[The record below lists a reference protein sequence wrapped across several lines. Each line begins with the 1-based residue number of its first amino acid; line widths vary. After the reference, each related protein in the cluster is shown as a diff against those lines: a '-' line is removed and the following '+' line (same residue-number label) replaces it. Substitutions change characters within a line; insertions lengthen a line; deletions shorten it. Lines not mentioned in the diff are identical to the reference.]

1 MKLKEIRNLLDAEVL
16 CGDDLLDTEI
26 EGCFAC
32 DLISEMLI
40 ALRPGALL
48 ITSLTNV
55 HILHTAQVMDASAV
69 LFVAGKKPDQNM
81 IKTGKANDIPLL
93 ATKRLMFDCCG
104 VIFSNG
110 VATSE
115 TPS

>member
-1 MKLKEIRNLLDAEVL
+1 MKLEKIKNLLDAEIL
-16 CGDDLLDTEI
+16 CGNSLLDTEI
-26 EGCFAC
+26 EGFFAC

-40 ALRPGALL
+40 ALSPGALL
-48 ITSLTNV
+48 ITSLTNAHV
-55 HILHTAQVMDASAV
+55 LHTAQVMDAGAV

-81 IKTGKANDIPLL
+81 IETGEANSIPLL

-104 VIFSNG
+104 LIFSNG
-110 VATSE
+110 IVVHE